1 VSPSQLVEDTSKKLS
16 GAIERFREE
25 LSKLRTGRAHPS
37 MLDSVM
43 VEAYG
48 AQMPLNQVGNVTAP
62 DGTLI
67 QITPFDPNNV
77 QAISDAIRNNQ
88 ALGLNPMDDGHVV
101 RVPIPPLTEE
111 RRREISKQVGVKHEE
126 CMIVVRNIR
135 HDSLAEIESAKK
147 DKEIGEDDAK
157 RFVGLIEDVVNKTKN
172 LAETISKEKEQEI
185 MKV

>member
-1 VSPSQLVEDTSKKLS
+1 MSPSQLVEDTSKKLS